1 MADRSFEMHLDRMFD
16 QNPGFADAELFAVR
30 VNERLDRGWSLRQLL
45 IGGLGTM
52 GGLIGV
58 YQVLG
63 TGLVAHLR
71 ALIEGTD
78 LVGAMNLKHL
88 DVAQYFPFAL
98 QGNGEVLAMSAV
110 LAATALAL
118 TLVRV
123 VREI

>member
-16 QNPGFADAELFAVR
+16 QSPSFSDADLFAVR
-30 VNERLDRGWSLRQLL
+30 VNERLDRGWSLRRLL

-63 TGLVAHLR
+63 TGLVAHLQ
-71 ALIEGTD
+71 ALIAGTD

-88 DVAQYFPFAL
+88 DVDQYFPLAL

-110 LAATALAL
+110 LAVTALAL
-118 TLVRV
+118 TLVRIV
-123 VREI
+123 QEI